1 MLGSVHLLQTLEY
14 IYYAKRVGFS
24 GLIYFDTFP
33 SREDP
38 VAECAQNIRMY
49 KALSDFID
57 RLSIPEI
64 EQMIQS
70 RRPESTGY
78 VTENDR
84 RIIKTTR
91 NLPRIRDQS
100 VSDTGGKYV

>member
-1 MLGSVHLLQTLEY
+1 
-14 IYYAKRVGFS
+14 
-24 GLIYFDTFP
+24 GLFYFDTFP

-70 RRPESTGY
+70 QDALKVQGMLLKMIAE
-78 VTENDR
+78 
-84 RIIKTTR
+84 
-91 NLPRIRDQS
+91 
-100 VSDTGGKYV
+100 